1 MKKVVKI
8 MLIILSFISLIFLA
22 LTIRLMYIHKER
34 LTLEQDIL
42 DSEKKVTEI
51 KEKSDELDTEI
62 TNLKESKKE
71 KWEELEIWEKA
82 KNKLKSATS

>member
-1 MKKVVKI
+1 

-22 LTIRLMYIHKER
+22 LTIRLMYIHNER
-34 LTLEQDIL
+34 MNLERDIL
-42 DSEKKVTEI
+42 DSEKKITKI
-51 KEKSDELDTEI
+51 SEKSAEVETEI
-62 TNLKESKKE
+62 TNLKEAKKE

>member
-1 MKKVVKI
+1 

>member
-1 MKKVVKI
+1 
-8 MLIILSFISLIFLA
+8 
-22 LTIRLMYIHKER
+22 MYIHKER